1 MKPLYIFLSS
11 IIFAT
16 SSFATTTYNKLFI
29 KYGKFY
35 DIPAELLWGIAKT
48 ESNFNAK
55 AYNKNKNG
63 TFDIG
68 LMQINSVHKAKLLEQ
83 NLDLDDLYEPET
95 NIRFGA
101 KILRSCIDMHGFN
114 YKALNCY
121 NGKIVNNP
129 YNKKVLKNIRDNR
142 SKKKKRV
149 LIKF

>member
-1 MKPLYIFLSS
+1 MKLLYIFLSL

-16 SSFATTTYNKLFI
+16 SSFATTIYNKFFI
-29 KYGKFY
+29 KYGKLY
-35 DIPAELLWGIAKT
+35 NIPAELLWGIAKT

-68 LMQINSVHKAKLLEQ
+68 LMQINSIHRAKLLEQ
-83 NLDLDDLYEPET
+83 NLDIDDLYEPET
-95 NIRFGA
+95 NIKFGA

-121 NGKIVNNP
+121 NGKILNNP
-129 YNKKVLKNIRDNR
+129 YNKKVLKNIKDNR
-142 SKKKKRV
+142 NKKRKQI
-149 LIKF
+149 LLKF

>member
-1 MKPLYIFLSS
+1 VKPLYIFLLLV
-11 IIFAT
+11 IFTT

-29 KYGKFY
+29 KYGKLY

-121 NGKIVNNP
+121 NGKIANNP

-142 SKKKKRV
+142 SKKRKRV